1 MLPAQ
6 SDAGWSTLPITAHVA
21 SIWLKNLLRAGG
33 ARAHEVI
40 GYGTGTHSCKATVL
54 SWAAKFGLDSNL
66 VHDLDIIHEVQVV
79 YARDSMAQPLR
90 DLNRVLEQVREGQFD
105 PDATRSGYFPNSA
118 RAPVSEQP
126 ELSSSSEGSED

>member
-1 MLPAQ
+1 M
-6 SDAGWSTLPITAHVA
+6 
-21 SIWLKNLLRAGG
+21 KLLATVHIHAKLLYYLGQRSLVWTPTRARLGCYSRGAGG
-33 ARAHEVI
+33 TE
-40 GYGTGTHSCKATVL
+40 L
-54 SWAAKFGLDSNL
+54 
-66 VHDLDIIHEVQVV
+66 V